1 MQHSHKPDRT
11 IKAATTSSARPRLEM
26 AYGEARNFLDNRFIY
41 LVISQRARGLSIGV
55 NMNPAQDCNFRC
67 VYCEVARD
75 KPPAD
80 REIDVAV
87 MSAELKAMLQRVH
100 RDGIKELSE
109 FRAVPEEL
117 LQLRTV
123 NLSGDG
129 EPTLC
134 PRFEEVVQAV
144 VHQRA
149 QGQVPF
155 FKIVLITNA
164 SGLHLPGVQNGLRW
178 LTAQDEVWAKL
189 DAGTPESINRINRT
203 LVPLEKL
210 LQNIQALGRQR
221 PVVIQSLFP
230 LLEEQEP
237 TAEEV
242 EHYVER
248 LAELKVAGT
257 MISRVQVY
265 SAHRPTGL
273 SNCRHLSL
281 KCLSQIAQ
289 QVHSRTGLDAEVF

>member
-1 MQHSHKPDRT
+1 MQHSHKPDPT
-11 IKAATTSSARPRLEM
+11 IKAATTPAARPRLEM
-26 AYGEARNFLDNRFIY
+26 AFGEARNFLDNRFIY

-55 NMNPAQDCNFRC
+55 NMNPAQECNFRC

-75 KPPAD
+75 TPSAD
-80 REIDVAV
+80 REINVPA
-87 MSAELKAMLQRVH
+87 MAAELKKMLQWVRQDV
-100 RDGIKELSE
+100 IKELPE

-134 PRFEEVVQAV
+134 PRFEEVVQEV

-149 QGQVPF
+149 QAQVPF
-155 FKIVLITNA
+155 FKIVLVTNA

-189 DAGTPESINRINRT
+189 DAGTPESISRINRT

-210 LQNIQALGRQR
+210 LHNIQALGRQR

-230 LLEEQEP
+230 LLEEREP
-237 TAEEV
+237 TAEEI
-242 EHYVER
+242 EQYVQR
-248 LAELKVAGT
+248 LAELKAAGT

-265 SAHRPTGL
+265 SAHRPTAL
-273 SNCRHLSL
+273 SHCRHLSL
-281 KCLSQIAQ
+281 KCLSRIAQ
-289 QVHSRTGLDAEVF
+289 QVRAETGLEAEVF

>member
-11 IKAATTSSARPRLEM
+11 IKAATTSSTRPRLEM

-75 KPPAD
+75 KPPTD
-80 REIDVAV
+80 REINVAV
-87 MSAELKAMLQRVH
+87 MSAELKVMLQRVH
-100 RDGIKELSE
+100 RDTIKELSE
-109 FRAVPEEL
+109 YHAVPEEL

-134 PRFEEVVQAV
+134 PRFEEVVQEV

-149 QGQVPF
+149 QAQVPF

-210 LQNIQALGRQR
+210 LHNIQAFGRQR

-237 TAEEV
+237 TAEEI
-242 EHYVER
+242 EQYVQR
-248 LAELKVAGT
+248 LAELKAAGT

-273 SNCRHLSL
+273 ANCRHLSL

-289 QVHSRTGLDAEVF
+289 LVHSRTGLEAEVF